1 MELKNTIFAILAIF
15 CVVLSA
21 CAVSATDDISDNA
34 NDYYLDGSHD
44 GHDGL
49 IIPPDYNH
57 DEAAQHAAGGD
68 VYDNGVPYH
77 GDGTDPTA
85 NATGNVTGN
94 VTCNVT
100 GNTTGNVTGNVTGHA
115 AGATVTANA
124 TNATATHMPAT
135 GNPIVALL
143 AVCAL
148 VGGYTVL
155 RRK

>member
-68 VYDNGVPYH
+68 RYDNGVPYH
-77 GDGTDPTA
+77 DDGTDPTA

-94 VTCNVT
+94 VI